1 MTSIAE
7 TKLNLL
13 EAAGVDNWGWYDE
26 AISSYEEIQDLPE
39 DYELSAEEKLDA
51 LECGGVDNWEW
62 YGEALD
68 GFSDYEDYVNEEQA
82 KGNTTYLEFYDWKA
96 RKEEQENEVKVA
108 EVVEPTLPREIKFP
122 EIISLL
128 ENEFPELSEDD
139 RKSIYFDLI
148 DKHNILSRNTFTKE
162 FEGAI
167 KFAGSDDALA
177 KVFLANASSRLIATI
192 IKNGKLLTYIKVNEL
207 VKDTQKM

>member
-26 AISSYEEIQDLPE
+26 AISSYEELQCLPE
-39 DYELSAEEKLDA
+39 GYELSAEETLDA

-62 YGEALD
+62 YGEALA

-82 KGNTTYLEFYDWKA
+82 KGNTTYLEFYDWQA
-96 RKEEQENEVKVA
+96 REEEQENEVKVD

-128 ENEFPELSEDD
+128 ETEFPELSEDD

-162 FEGAI
+162 FEDAI

-177 KVFLANASSRLIATI
+177 KDFLANASSHLIATI